1 MLAEA
6 LEMAAELAGF
16 GAKREA
22 FRGIKMSLYRE
33 YILMCETS
41 ENDIYTYYSLKRLH
55 ESL

>member
-1 MLAEA
+1 MGEKLAE
-6 LEMAAELAGF
+6 F
-16 GAKREA
+16 GAKRLA